1 MKRVPRLKIETELG
15 TEIQCSRCKDFW
27 PADREFFYTAR
38 GKLHPWCK
46 ACYLSDE
53 KVIQKTE
60 RWKESQRVARAARNQ
75 IGPLGAVPARAG
87 YGEERGTNG

>member
-46 ACYLSDE
+46 ASYLSDE

-60 RWKESQRVARAARNQ
+60 RWKESQRVARAARNR
-75 IGPLGAVPARAG
+75 GGACDAMPARAAQQSG
-87 YGEERGTNG
+87 QGVGR

>member
-1 MKRVPRLKIETELG
+1 MKRPSRPKIETELG

-60 RWKESQRVARAARNQ
+60 RWKESLRAARAARNE
-75 IGPLGAVPARAG
+75 GGAHETVPARAAFT
-87 YGEERGTNG
+87 EGTGANG

>member
-1 MKRVPRLKIETELG
+1 MKRVPRPKIETELG

-27 PADREFFYTAR
+27 PADGEFFYTAR
-38 GKLHPWCK
+38 GKLHTWCK

-60 RWKESQRVARAARNQ
+60 RWKAKLRADRAA
-75 IGPLGAVPARAG
+75 
-87 YGEERGTNG
+87 TNGQNCEASPNQGAIP

>member
-1 MKRVPRLKIETELG
+1 MKRVLRLKIETELG
-15 TEIQCSRCKDFW
+15 TEIQCSRCNDFW

-60 RWKESQRVARAARNQ
+60 RWKESLRVARAARNE
-75 IGPLGAVPARAG
+75 GGAREAVPTLAG
-87 YGEERGTNG
+87 FTEGRSTNG

>member
-15 TEIQCSRCKDFW
+15 TEIQCSRCMDFW

-53 KVIQKTE
+53 KVIQKAE
-60 RWKESQRVARAARNQ
+60 RWKESLRAARAARNE
-75 IGPLGAVPARAG
+75 GGAREVMRTLAG
-87 YGEERGTNG
+87 FTEGRSTNG